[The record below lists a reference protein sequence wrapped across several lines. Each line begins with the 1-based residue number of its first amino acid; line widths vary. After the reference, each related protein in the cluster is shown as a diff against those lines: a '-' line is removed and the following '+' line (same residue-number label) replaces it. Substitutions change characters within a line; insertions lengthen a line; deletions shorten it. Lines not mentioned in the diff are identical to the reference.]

1 MIIIM
6 FGAPGVG
13 KGTQAA
19 IAAERKNILHLSTGE
34 AFRNAI
40 SAGTEMGNI
49 AKNYVESGG
58 LVPDE
63 IVTGIVKE
71 ALQKPEYSKGAILDG
86 FPRTL
91 VQARSLDDMLSELGK
106 DIKMIINITLDGE
119 EIVQRMLKRG
129 RQDDNESIIR
139 HRLNVYNEQTAPLL
153 EYYQSSG
160 KMVNIDGNADVE
172 TVHTR
177 INQVFPTE

>member
-1 MIIIM
+1 MIIVM

-19 IAAERKNILHLSTGE
+19 LLAERKNIPHLSTGD
-34 AFRNAI
+34 AFRAAI
-40 SAGTEMGNI
+40 SAGTEMGLI
-49 AKNYVESGG
+49 AKSYVESGG

-63 IVTGIVKE
+63 IVTGIVRE
-71 ALQKPEYSKGAILDG
+71 ALEKPEYSGGTILDG

-91 VQARSLDDMLSELGK
+91 GQAQALDELLQKSNLS
-106 DIKMIINITLDGE
+106 ISHVINIAVDTE

-129 RQDDNESIIR
+129 RVDDNEQVIR

-153 EYYQSSG
+153 EYYAGSG
-160 KMVNIDGNADVE
+160 KMLTVDGNADVE
-172 TVHTR
+172 EVYQR
-177 INQVFPTE
+177 ITNLL